1 MKISPQYSDL
11 WMQVEFNSGFTG
23 CGEVIYCVSFWS
35 LSRMNPQN
43 DLGVGSEVSQSALTG
58 RFVVFS
64 TLIKTYLA
72 AERVAQVKL

>member
-1 MKISPQYSDL
+1 
-11 WMQVEFNSGFTG
+11 
-23 CGEVIYCVSFWS
+23 
-35 LSRMNPQN
+35 MNPQN

-64 TLIKTYLA
+64 TFIKTYLA